1 MTSRRDV
8 FRNSGVLVVLYV
20 AALGGNL
27 CSQPAQSKQH
37 DQKDE
42 QDYTIRTTSRLV
54 LLDVSVK
61 SPGGG
66 FVSGLTK
73 EDFKAF
79 EDGKLQQIT
88 QFGGADQ
95 PVTVGIAV
103 DESGSMGPKRQEVIA
118 AAIEFIRASNPHD
131 EIFIVNFNEK
141 ARRGLP
147 DMVPFSDDIKEL
159 GTALW
164 RGRPEGRTA
173 LYDAIEMSLRQ
184 LDMGRRDRKALVVI
198 SDGGDNVSTH
208 KWPEVVHDVLG
219 SLVTI
224 YTVGIFDD
232 EDPERNPAVLRKLA
246 QVSGGAAYFPRT
258 LDETVPVCQQ
268 IAKDIRERYTV
279 GYTPPAEGKAARH
292 VKVEALSNEHVKLN
306 VRTRGS
312 YTYESEPEAANRH
325 E

>member
-1 MTSRRDV
+1 MKSRRDV
-8 FRNSGVLVVLYV
+8 FRNSSVLLVLYL
-20 AALGGNL
+20 AALGGTL
-27 CSQPAQSKQH
+27 CSQPTQPEKKQE
-37 DQKDE
+37 D

-54 LLDVSVK
+54 LLDASVK
-61 SPGGG
+61 SPAGG

-73 EDFKAF
+73 DSFKAY

-147 DMVPFSDDIKEL
+147 DIVPFSDNITEL
-159 GTALW
+159 GKALW

-173 LYDAIEMSLRQ
+173 LYDAIELSLHQ

-208 KWPEVVHDVLG
+208 KWPEVTHDVLG

-224 YTVGIFDD
+224 YTVGIFDE

-246 QVSGGAAYFPRT
+246 QVSGGAAYFPHT
-258 LDETVPVCQQ
+258 LDEVVPVCQQ
-268 IAKDIRERYTV
+268 IAKDIRERYTI
-279 GYTPPAEGKAARH
+279 GYIPPSEGKPMRH
-292 VKVEALSNEHVKLN
+292 VKVEAFSPEHVKLN

-312 YTYESEPEAANRH
+312 YMYASETEAVNRH